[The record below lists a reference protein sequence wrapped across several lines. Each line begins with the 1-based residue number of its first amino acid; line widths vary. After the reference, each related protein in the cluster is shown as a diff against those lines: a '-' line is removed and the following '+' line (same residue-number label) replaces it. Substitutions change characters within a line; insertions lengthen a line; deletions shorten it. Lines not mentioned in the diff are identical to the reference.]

1 MTILGAGLT
10 SIGSHGF
17 FQIDEENPS
26 LVFVSKGVTVAYS
39 MLDAIF
45 STAVFTCN
53 SFPAVFIRPVGP
65 IWTGVAPNMVK
76 HWDAVGE
83 IMSISKTYGV
93 PNSYTLTCIGG
104 PFEYFVFGYPQTT
117 DRFGLEIYNANRT
130 KIFHSNAEPLNI
142 APIVPAVV
150 AVILERYGSIY
161 SCLAHGKFVF
171 STFFFTTH
179 S

>member
-53 SFPAVFIRPVGP
+53 SFPAVFIRPRSEEHTSELQSLMR
-65 IWTGVAPNMVK
+65 ISY
-76 HWDAVGE
+76 AVFCL
-83 IMSISKTYGV
+83 KK
-93 PNSYTLTCIGG
+93 
-104 PFEYFVFGYPQTT
+104 
-117 DRFGLEIYNANRT
+117 
-130 KIFHSNAEPLNI
+130 KIFFI
-142 APIVPAVV
+142 
-150 AVILERYGSIY
+150 
-161 SCLAHGKFVF
+161 F
-171 STFFFTTH
+171 SFFTLIFSFFFF
-179 S
+179 